1 MARIATLV
9 MLAVSIL
16 AGDAAAQQPRQRAAR
31 VDPLTASIRG
41 TVTTVDS
48 GAPVRGAEVRLSS
61 SGRYSRL
68 VTTNGDGR
76 FELRDLPAGEY
87 RMTVSRTGFISLQFG
102 QRRPFEASRAIA
114 LAQGQTFTA
123 NAALMKGSVIYGRVH
138 DQFGD
143 PLPGTRVQVLRSR
156 MVQGRRRLQSVGG
169 GDQTDDTGAFR
180 VYGLAPGDY
189 YVAASTGL
197 VDTVKRDPPIYYPGT
212 ASFNEAQPIT
222 LAAGTEATADFQ
234 LVQVRNARVS
244 GVVLN
249 SAGVPV
255 PAMVN
260 LTSEAVVTGPT
271 VEGSG
276 PASFALHADAAP
288 NGTFTLEN
296 VPPGPYTLTAQ
307 LPLVIVDG
315 FAVRDG
321 APTSRS
327 MADLMERL
335 PETVAMPIV
344 VTGDDVADLT
354 LVTRAGGRLT
364 GRFVADAGVVRPLPS
379 GIRVSVRSE
388 SRGGAMFTGGGNSN
402 EFRIGTV
409 TVTGPFFIDVQG
421 LPEGWTVNAIMVD
434 GVDMIDEAIDL
445 KGQNAA
451 VRIVLSDRVT
461 TVSGVVQ
468 KQSDAASPSIVV
480 FPDDAARW
488 TYPSRYVR
496 TARADNRG
504 RFQIEGLP
512 PTSYMVAAVDYLE
525 DGDEQDPQF
534 LERLRG
540 RATRF
545 SLRDGEQRSIKLE
558 AVTR

>member
-9 MLAVSIL
+9 MLAVWIL
-16 AGDAAAQQPRQRAAR
+16 AGDAAAQQPRQRASR

-48 GAPVRGAEVRLSS
+48 GAPIRGAEVRLSS
-61 SGRYSRL
+61 NGRYNRL

-102 QRRPFEASRAIA
+102 QRRPFETSRAIA
-114 LAQGQTFTA
+114 LAEGQTFTA

-156 MVQGRRRLQSVGG
+156 MVQGRRRLQSVGA

-234 LVQVRNARVS
+234 IVQVRNARVS

-249 SAGVPV
+249 SAGAPV

-307 LPLVIVDG
+307 LPFLTVGG
-315 FAVRDG
+315 FVQPNSDPA
-321 APTSRS
+321 SRLKP
-327 MADLMERL
+327 DPIDRL

-354 LVTRAGGRLT
+354 LVTRAGGRLI

-388 SRGGAMFTGGGNSN
+388 GRGGMMFTGGGNSN
-402 EFRIGTV
+402 EFRLG

-421 LPEGWTVNAIMVD
+421 LPEGWAVSAIMVD
-434 GVDMIDEAIDL
+434 GVDMIDEPIDL

-468 KQSDAASPSIVV
+468 TQSDAASPSIVV

-512 PTSYMVAAVDYLE
+512 PSGYMVAAVDYLE
-525 DGDEQDPQF
+525 DGDEQDLQF

-545 SLRDGEQRSIKLE
+545 SLREGEQRSIQLE

>member
-9 MLAVSIL
+9 MLAVWIL
-16 AGDAAAQQPRQRAAR
+16 AGDAAAQQPRQRASR

-48 GAPVRGAEVRLSS
+48 GAPIRGAEVRLSS
-61 SGRYSRL
+61 NGRYNRL

-102 QRRPFEASRAIA
+102 QRRPFETSRAIA
-114 LAQGQTFTA
+114 LAEGQTFTA

-156 MVQGRRRLQSVGG
+156 MVQGRRRLQSVGA

-234 LVQVRNARVS
+234 IVQVRNARVS

-249 SAGVPV
+249 SAGAPV

-307 LPLVIVDG
+307 LPFLTVGG
-315 FAVRDG
+315 FVQPNSDPA
-321 APTSRS
+321 SRLKP
-327 MADLMERL
+327 DPIDRL

-354 LVTRAGGRLT
+354 LVTRAGGRLI

-388 SRGGAMFTGGGNSN
+388 GRGGMMFTGGGNSN
-402 EFRIGTV
+402 EFRLG

-421 LPEGWTVNAIMVD
+421 LPEGWAVSAIMVD
-434 GVDMIDEAIDL
+434 GVDMIDEPIDL

-468 KQSDAASPSIVV
+468 TQSDAASPSIVV

-504 RFQIEGLP
+504 RFQIAGLP
-512 PTSYMVAAVDYLE
+512 PSGYMVAAVDYLE
-525 DGDEQDPQF
+525 DGDEQDLQF
-534 LERLRG
+534 LERLRS

-545 SLRDGEQRSIKLE
+545 SLREGEQRSIQLE